1 MIVSLLFAVML
12 QDANTDATS
21 RKGDEEV
28 DSTKIHKIP
37 VGKRFF
43 EFYNAP
49 FTKFWFNTVSSLL
62 MREACISKMTANNNK
77 QLYDLIVLTD
87 LLSGLSDAVQLHYPG
102 ENGAMAIYTRVDGH
116 SIHPHTWH

>member
-1 MIVSLLFAVML
+1 
-12 QDANTDATS
+12 
-21 RKGDEEV
+21 
-28 DSTKIHKIP
+28 
-37 VGKRFF
+37 
-43 EFYNAP
+43 
-49 FTKFWFNTVSSLL
+49 
-62 MREACISKMTANNNK
+62 MTANNNK